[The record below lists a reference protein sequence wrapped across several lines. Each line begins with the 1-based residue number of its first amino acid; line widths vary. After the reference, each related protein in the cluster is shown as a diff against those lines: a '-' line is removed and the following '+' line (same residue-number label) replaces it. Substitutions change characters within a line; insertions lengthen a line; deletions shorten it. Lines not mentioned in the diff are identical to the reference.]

1 MAAQVDPKTSVQ
13 KNALRPMG
21 ETSRYGMVRS
31 GEGNPE
37 KAEFYSSDA
46 EVDGAGL
53 LGLALDLRRSLSDL
67 RGESLIFD

>member
-1 MAAQVDPKTSVQ
+1 
-13 KNALRPMG
+13 MG